1 MQNETATCSGTAKIE
16 LPDELYTKELLSDGR
31 TVTTCTMRQQILH
44 CIGMVDSC
52 AHKPYTRHGKK
63 FYRPWRNYFTT
74 NQLDAEWDKLCEAG
88 YAAHGNVSDSGVTY
102 WMTRAGLD
110 WLGEALEVHIYD
122 ESN

>member
-16 LPDELYTKELLSDGR
+16 LPEALYTQELLPDGR
-31 TVTTCTMRQQILH
+31 TITTCTMRQRILH

-110 WLGEALEVHIYD
+110 WLGKELEVHIYD